1 MREIFTNGI
10 LHFYFTENNIILKYV
25 NFSIVKCY
33 LFQQIFVKR
42 L

>member
-1 MREIFTNGI
+1 MSEIFNNGI
-10 LHFYFTENNIILKYV
+10 LIFYFTENNIILKHV
-25 NFSIVKCY
+25 NILIVKCY